1 MRKDV
6 GEDDYKP
13 GKALTYKPKYEEK
26 RKKIFK
32 LLEQEKNIKAL
43 KSVQSLIKRN
53 ISDLSDHFSKSE
65 VINFSKIQIDKL
77 VKISKNNIEEPLNSF
92 LYIKEYL
99 TNILL
104 SIHIYTK
111 INSRDKITRTL
122 NYLLSEMKLYKF
134 SEFTMIIISHI
145 IQNNKNN
152 ELNNNNTN
160 TNTTN
165 INNTN
170 NKSGVKTER
179 KGTQKLNRDLEEFYF
194 SSLKVF
200 ICCVQYASNLR
211 EFNLYEDSIL
221 EFIKIIQARY
231 SQDYY
236 MLCNSF
242 LLLGNLYVK
251 SGLITK
257 AYYLYERIIDICPKD
272 ENVRDVLISAYY
284 NCGLIDYTIGKYE
297 DAKKKLENAL
307 EIKKS
312 MNEITDKESIQ
323 IKIYETLAEFDVQ
336 YKNYSSAYKNIQK
349 GADILNNNNILIENC
364 EQTNLVSIRKDNR
377 KNRESN
383 IKINN
388 VPKDGSP
395 NITSNLKKHQQI
407 NISNPNNH
415 NNNNVDNN
423 TNHNTNHNTN
433 NANNQETYIIAEL
446 EDIKKNLDNIKN
458 LQDDEKI
465 LQEKLS
471 ILCEFVSFTLS
482 NMLKFNNICD
492 NENDSTNKNDKH
504 FFEKLSS
511 YYFLKKGKNGDAE
524 DNPLIMDFANGNN
537 EGEPIKHDREIN
549 ERELRNFFLFISSL
563 SEKQINKLNDDQD
576 KDTEL
581 TKKYP
586 IVFSKDFKNSLN
598 AEQRFNFCQLKL
610 TSLTRIKT
618 LEDYT
623 KKISVKNLNYKA
635 LYRKQTRSEIDKIN
649 LKDWNKEP
657 EPENKQEEIIGDIE
671 SKQESNR
678 ENEKEKETIEIGK
691 EDENK
696 NDNKTDSKVKKHSDG
711 LDDNK
716 QKLNITEVNQLVKEI
731 FIEGSE
737 CINFDKFKEFI
748 LNYFIERHKDKIKYI
763 TDEFIILITGELNKG
778 KIKKILFNPELAYE
792 LLVIYINNQRRMID
806 GYKLQ

>member
-13 GKALTYKPKYEEK
+13 GKAIPYKPKYEEK

-32 LLEQEKNIKAL
+32 LLEQGKNIKAV
-43 KSVQSLIKRN
+43 KSVSNLIKRN
-53 ISDLSDHFSKSE
+53 TTDLLDHFSKNE
-65 VINFSKIQIDKL
+65 VINFSKIQTEKL
-77 VKISKNNIEEPLNSF
+77 VKISRNNIDESVNSF

-122 NYLLSEMKLYKF
+122 NYLTSEMKTYKF
-134 SEFTMIIISHI
+134 SEFTMILISHI

-152 ELNNNNTN
+152 ELIN
-160 TNTTN
+160 NTTN
-165 INNTN
+165 LNN
-170 NKSGVKTER
+170 NKSGGKPERRTMVKS
-179 KGTQKLNRDLEEFYF
+179 NRDLDELYF
-194 SSLKVF
+194 SSLKLY

-211 EFNLYEDSIL
+211 EFNLYEDYIL
-221 EFIKIIQARY
+221 EFMKIVQARY
-231 SQDYY
+231 STDYY
-236 MLCNSF
+236 ILCNAF

-257 AYYLYERIIDICPKD
+257 AYYLFERIIDICPKD

-312 MNEITDKESIQ
+312 MNEITDRESIQ
-323 IKIYETLAEFDVQ
+323 VKIYETLAEFDVQ

-349 GADILNNNNILIENC
+349 GADILNNNNILFGNV
-364 EQTNLVSIRKDNR
+364 EQGRQLANLRKDNKR
-377 KNRESN
+377 LRDSN
-383 IKINN
+383 TKLNN
-388 VPKDGSP
+388 ATKDLNTNN

-407 NISNPNNH
+407 NISNPNII
-415 NNNNVDNN
+415 NNPDNN

-433 NANNQETYIIAEL
+433 NVNNQESYIITEL

-458 LQDDEKI
+458 LEGDEKL

-471 ILCEFVSFTLS
+471 TLCEFVSFTLS
-482 NMLKFNNICD
+482 NMLKLNNICD
-492 NENDSTNKNDKH
+492 NNDSINKNEKH

-511 YYFLKKGKNGDAE
+511 YYFYKKGKNGDAE

-537 EGEPIKHDREIN
+537 EGETIKHEREIN

-576 KDTEL
+576 RDCEL

-586 IVFSKDFKNSLN
+586 IIFSKDFKNSLN

-657 EPENKQEEIIGDIE
+657 ESENKQEDIIDEVE
-671 SKQESNR
+671 SKQETNGER
-678 ENEKEKETIEIGK
+678 EKQKETVEINGD
-691 EDENK
+691 DENK
-696 NDNKTDSKVKKHSDG
+696 GDNKTDSKVKKHSDG

-716 QKLNITEVNQLVKEI
+716 QKLNITEVNQLIKEI

-737 CINFDKFKEFI
+737 CIYFDKFKEFI
-748 LNYFIERHKDKIKYI
+748 LNYFLERHKDKIKHI
-763 TDEFIILITGELNKG
+763 TDQFIIIMTEELNKA
-778 KIKKILFNPELAYE
+778 KIKKILFNPELAYD
-792 LLVIYINNQRRMID
+792 LLMIYINNERRVIND
-806 GYKLQ
+806 SK